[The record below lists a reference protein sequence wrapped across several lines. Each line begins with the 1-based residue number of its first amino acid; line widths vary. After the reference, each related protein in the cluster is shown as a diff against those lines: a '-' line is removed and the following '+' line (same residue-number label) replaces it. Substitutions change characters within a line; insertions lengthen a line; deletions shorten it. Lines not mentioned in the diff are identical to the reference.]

1 MTVLIWR
8 ERAKEEKV
16 HLTGRRSPR
25 KNGKQI
31 YPAARISSWKGGN
44 GMVNKPELL
53 EWHDDGAINQ
63 EFLLAYERSILLSLQ
78 EQGILNQQQY
88 EECVKMPK
96 YE

>member
-1 MTVLIWR
+1 MLF
-8 ERAKEEKV
+8 
-16 HLTGRRSPR
+16 RS
-25 KNGKQI
+25 
-31 YPAARISSWKGGN
+31 
-44 GMVNKPELL
+44 ELL

-88 EECVKMPK
+88 EECVKMLK